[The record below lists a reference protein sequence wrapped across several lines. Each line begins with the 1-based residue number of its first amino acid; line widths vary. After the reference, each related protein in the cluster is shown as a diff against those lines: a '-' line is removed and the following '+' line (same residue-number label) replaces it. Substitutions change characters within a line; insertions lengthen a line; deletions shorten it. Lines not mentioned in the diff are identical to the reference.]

1 MSSNSILITIDVEDW
16 FQVENLRP
24 WFPPETWDKQQS
36 RVEQNTIKLLDLFD
50 SIKLPNLKTANHLNS
65 NNSIKPSNSKNAIN
79 STNSK
84 SPINSTNTI
93 NSVNSKNSPRSVQAT
108 FFVLGWIAER
118 YPNIVKEIT
127 SRGHEVASHGYNH
140 LMCNKIS
147 QSELLRDLIKSKK
160 LLEDLTGNNIIG
172 YRAPS
177 FSISDEILKII
188 EKAGY
193 QYDSSY
199 NSFDKHGRYGTITPN
214 GGNKTHNIINIGSS
228 FKELPISNL
237 RIAKQTI
244 PWGGGGYFRLLPP
257 TIFKAG
263 VKNII
268 NTTGSYLFYL
278 HPWEI
283 DQKQPR
289 VKTAKGLT
297 PWRHYLNLNKTKQ
310 RLIDFINNF
319 SYCNFKTCSQYIK
332 EAEGKTQKTQQTQK
346 NQQTRYFL
354 GEKCL
359 NQNSQ
364 KTS

>member
-50 SIKLPNLKTANHLNS
+50 SIKLPTQ
-65 NNSIKPSNSKNAIN
+65 NNSIN
-79 STNSK
+79 
-84 SPINSTNTI
+84 PINSTDSTNSI
-93 NSVNSKNSPRSVQAT
+93 NPKNPINSKNSSRSVQAT

-268 NTTGSYLFYL
+268 NTTSSYVFYL

-310 RLIDFINNF
+310 RLINFINNF

-332 EAEGKTQKTQQTQK
+332 EAEGKTQQTQQ